1 MRYLLILDLTLA
13 ALGAAMTIAV
23 GFVALVFTI
32 YRHESEKMEAGL
44 PSVLAIT
51 ACFIGLFLIAGA
63 AGLLLQRQQRWH
75 WPVQALLALSLPV
88 FWQII
93 IAHLQGS

>member
-1 MRYLLILDLTLA
+1 MRYLLILDFTLA
-13 ALGAAMTIAV
+13 AFGAAMAVAV

-32 YRHESEKMEAGL
+32 YRHESERLQAGL

-51 ACFIGLFLIAGA
+51 ACFVGLLLIAGT
-63 AGLLLQRQQRWH
+63 AGWLLRKRQRWH